1 MRCETTVQYFL
12 ELNFIS
18 KYRMYVQ
25 IRTEEQNISTVFWVW
40 ELLWNSELV
49 HQSIT
54 LLLLN
59 FIPIG
64 HCKVQVYTQI

>member
-18 KYRMYVQ
+18 KYRLYVQ

-49 HQSIT
+49 HM
-54 LLLLN
+54 
-59 FIPIG
+59 
-64 HCKVQVYTQI
+64 VYYIIIIKFYSDRPL